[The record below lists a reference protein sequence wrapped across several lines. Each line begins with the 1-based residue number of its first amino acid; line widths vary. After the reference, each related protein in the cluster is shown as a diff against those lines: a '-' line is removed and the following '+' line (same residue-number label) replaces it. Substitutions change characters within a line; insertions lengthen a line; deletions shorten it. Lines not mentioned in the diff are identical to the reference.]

1 MRTLIL
7 LIMTFSFMF
16 AEQRFTNSLIYEE
29 SPYLLQ
35 HAHNPVNWL
44 PWGEEAF
51 KKAKKEHKPIF
62 LSIGYSTCHWCHV
75 MEKESFENEEIAKLI
90 NENFIPVKVDKE
102 ERPDIDKY
110 YQKIYQIIHQRS
122 GGWPLTIILTEDLK
136 PFFAATYIPPED
148 GYGVKGL
155 KTILPILAKAYKD
168 DREVIEKRADAILSL
183 MKKVENAEYVPVH
196 LDLSIAKKYIMQTKE
211 YFDPLYKGFSKRI
224 KFPESSRI
232 RALIDIY
239 MITKDEDAF
248 KMANETL
255 IAMAKGGIY
264 DQISGAF
271 FRYTT
276 DRKWQ
281 IPHFEKMLYTN
292 AELIDVYTRMYKLTK
307 NPLFKKVVE
316 ETIKEIDKRFGSE
329 GLYFS
334 ASDAD
339 SKGVEGGFFIYDYQ
353 KTFDYFVKNGFNKQK
368 AQKALSFFGI
378 KKDGNIDG
386 DYSNPFIDSEI
397 ELNDNEKSKAL
408 KLLKEIR
415 EKRRYPFI
423 DKKVI
428 TSWNAMYID
437 AKLNVYY
444 INDYFKIEALRS
456 LNILIEKL
464 YIDDILYH
472 QRTSSYK
479 PTKKAFLEDYAYL
492 VKALLSAYEYTLEKR
507 YLELADKLLKEAKK
521 RFFKK
526 GKWYL
531 SDEKFKT
538 VADLNDSYYTSAL
551 SVMIHNFLT
560 IGALKEELKY
570 LDDANYIINR
580 HSALIFHNP
589 AAFPEATRAVLRLK
603 VGDVIIK
610 SKKEKILKNLK
621 KILDINYPYVF
632 VKEEDIEQ
640 FLACKID
647 TCFISDNDL
656 NKVIKGIENL
666 LKFERKSSKTK
677 WDKKIEQYSIDG
689 E

>member
-1 MRTLIL
+1 MKKLIL
-7 LIMTFSFMF
+7 LIIAISFLS
-16 AEQRFTNSLIYEE
+16 AGHKYTNALIYEE

-51 KKAKKEHKPIF
+51 KKAKREHKPIF

-75 MEKESFENEEIAKLI
+75 MEEESFENEEIAKLI
-90 NENFIPVKVDKE
+90 NENFIPIKVDKE

-110 YQKIYQIIHQRS
+110 YQKVYQVIHQRS

-155 KTILPILAKAYKD
+155 KTILPVLAKAYINN
-168 DREVIEKRADAILSL
+168 RETIEKRADAILSL

-196 LDLSIAKKYIMQTKE
+196 LDLSIAKKFLMQTKE
-211 YFDPLYKGFSKRI
+211 YFDPVYKGFSKRI

-239 MITKDEDAF
+239 MITKEKSAL

-255 IAMAKGGIY
+255 IAMAKWGIY
-264 DQISGAF
+264 DQINGAF

-292 AELIDVYTRMYKLTK
+292 AELIDVYTRMYKITK

-316 ETIKEIDKRFGSE
+316 ETIKEIDTRFGYE

-339 SKGVEGGFFIYDYQ
+339 TEGVEGGFFIYDYQ

-368 AQKALSFFGI
+368 AEKTLAFFGI

-386 DYSNPFIDSEI
+386 DYSNPYIDSEI
-397 ELNDNEKSKAL
+397 ELNDNDKSKAL
-408 KLLKEIR
+408 KLLREIR
-415 EKRRYPFI
+415 KKRKYPFI
-423 DKKVI
+423 DKKI
-428 TSWNAMYID
+428 IAAWNAMYID
-437 AKLNVYY
+437 AKLSAYY
-444 INDYFKIEALRS
+444 IRDYFKKEALSS
-456 LNILIEKL
+456 LNTLIEKM
-464 YIDDILYH
+464 YIDGVLYH
-472 QRTSSYK
+472 QYIPPFK

-507 YLELADKLLKEAKK
+507 YLELANKFLKEAKEK
-521 RFFKK
+521 FFKK

-531 SDEKFKT
+531 SNEKFRT

-570 LDDANYIINR
+570 LEDANYIINR
-580 HSALIFHNP
+580 HSALIFHDP

-610 SKKEKILKNLK
+610 SMKEKILKNLK
-621 KILDINYPYVF
+621 RVLDIKYPYIF
-632 VKEEDIEQ
+632 VKEEDTEQ

-647 TCFISDNDL
+647 TCFISDYDL
-656 NKVIKGIENL
+656 NKVIEKIENL
-666 LKFERKSSKTK
+666 LKFEKKGIKVK
-677 WDKKIEQYSIDG
+677 WDKKIE
-689 E
+689 

>member
-1 MRTLIL
+1 MKKLIL
-7 LIMTFSFMF
+7 LIIAISFLS
-16 AEQRFTNSLIYEE
+16 AGHKYTNALIYEE

-51 KKAKKEHKPIF
+51 KKAKIEHKPIF

-90 NENFIPVKVDKE
+90 NENFIPIKVDKE

-110 YQKIYQIIHQRS
+110 YQKVYQVIHQRS

-155 KTILPILAKAYKD
+155 KTILPVLAKAYINN
-168 DREVIEKRADAILSL
+168 RETIEKRADAILSL

-196 LDLSIAKKYIMQTKE
+196 LDLSIAKKYLMQTKE
-211 YFDPLYKGFSKRI
+211 YFDPVYKGFSKRI

-239 MITKDEDAF
+239 MITKEKSAL

-264 DQISGAF
+264 DQINGAF

-292 AELIDVYTRMYKLTK
+292 AELIDVYTRMYKITK

-316 ETIKEIDKRFGSE
+316 ETIKEIDTRFGYK
-329 GLYFS
+329 GLYYS

-339 SKGVEGGFFIYDYQ
+339 TEGVEGGFFIYDYQ

-368 AQKALSFFGI
+368 AEKTLAFFGI

-386 DYSNPFIDSEI
+386 DYSNPYIDSEI
-397 ELNDNEKSKAL
+397 ELNDNDKSKAL
-408 KLLKEIR
+408 KLLREIR
-415 EKRRYPFI
+415 KKRKYPFI
-423 DKKVI
+423 DKKI
-428 TSWNAMYID
+428 IAAWNAMYID
-437 AKLNVYY
+437 AKLSAYY
-444 INDYFKIEALRS
+444 IRDYFKKEALSS
-456 LNILIEKL
+456 LNTLIEKM
-464 YIDDILYH
+464 YIDGVLYH
-472 QRTSSYK
+472 QYIPPFK

-507 YLELADKLLKEAKK
+507 YLELANKLLKEAKEK
-521 RFFKK
+521 FFKK

-531 SDEKFKT
+531 SDDKFRT

-570 LDDANYIINR
+570 LEDANYIINR
-580 HSALIFHNP
+580 HSALIFHDP

-621 KILDINYPYVF
+621 RVLDIKYPYVF
-632 VKEEDIEQ
+632 VKDEDTEQ
-640 FLACKID
+640 FFFFKVVVGFSVCNKD
-647 TCFISDNDL
+647 THM
-656 NKVIKGIENL
+656 
-666 LKFERKSSKTK
+666 
-677 WDKKIEQYSIDG
+677 Y
-689 E
+689 